1 MLTPEKQFEIIK
13 RGAVEIISEEELQK
27 KLQRSCKENIPLR
40 IKAGFDPT
48 APDIHLGHTVLLE
61 KMRQFQE
68 LGHEVIFLIGDF
80 TGMIGDPTG
89 KSETRKI
96 LTKDEVLKNAETY
109 KSQIFKVLDPEKTEV
124 RFNSEWLEKMNAM
137 ETAQLGA
144 FETVARMLE
153 REDFKKRFKGN
164 QPISILEFYYPLFQA
179 YDSVALKADV
189 ELGGTDQKFNLLMGR
204 SIQKAKGMEE
214 QVVLMMPLLEGLD
227 GVNKMS
233 KSLGNYIGIN
243 EPAVEYIN
251 GELTGMFKKVMSV
264 PDAMIERYFELL
276 SRISLEEFKALQ
288 AGLKDKSL
296 DPREAKKKLAREIVT
311 RYHGP
316 EEAELAGEKY
326 HAVFEE
332 KKISDEENLPS
343 VEVSMDSSPNAA
355 WLPQIMKDTGLA
367 KGSGESIRLI
377 KQGGVKVNEA
387 IITDPDTRLQQGEH
401 IIKVGK
407 RRFYKVIVK

>member
-1 MLTPEKQFEIIK
+1 MLTPDKQLEVIK
-13 RGAVEIISEEELQK
+13 RGAVEIISEDGLLK
-27 KLQRSCKENIPLR
+27 KLERSYRENIPLKV
-40 IKAGFDPT
+40 KAGFDPT

-96 LTKDEVLKNAETY
+96 LTREDVLKNAETY
-109 KSQIFKVLDPEKTEV
+109 KTQVFKILDPEKTSI
-124 RFNSEWLEKMNAM
+124 RFNSEWLEKMSAM
-137 ETAQLGA
+137 EVAQLGA

-153 REDFKKRFKGN
+153 REDFKKRFKNN

-179 YDSVALKADV
+179 YDSVALRADV

-233 KSLGNYIGIN
+233 KSLGNYIGID

-251 GELTGMFKKVMSV
+251 GELTGMFKKVMSI
-264 PDAMIERYFELL
+264 PDSLIERYYELL
-276 SRISLEEFKALQ
+276 SRISLEEFKTLQ
-288 AGLKDKSL
+288 AGLKDTSC
-296 DPREAKKKLAREIVT
+296 DPRDAKKQLALEIVT

-316 EEAELAGEKY
+316 EEAENAGKKY

-332 KKISDEENLPS
+332 KKIGDEDSLPS
-343 VEVSMDSSPNAA
+343 FEIAGESAPNAS
-355 WLPQIMKDTGLA
+355 WLPQIMKETGLA
-367 KGSGESIRLI
+367 KGSGEAMRLI
-377 KQGGVKVNEA
+377 RQGG
-387 IITDPDTRLQQGEH
+387 
-401 IIKVGK
+401 
-407 RRFYKVIVK
+407 